1 MHGNE
6 AVTTEMTLQLMQ
18 LLLSHHELD
27 DAISRI
33 MKGYSIHILPALN
46 RDGIG
51 LSQPGDCENQA
62 GSLNQAGIDL
72 EDDFRTYDSVQPETK
87 RIMKW
92 MSERKFLFSVNLK
105 GTNENIVVPD
115 INTTTSFSHQK

>member
-1 MHGNE
+1 
-6 AVTTEMTLQLMQ
+6 MTLQLMQ

-46 RDGIG
+46 RDGTG

-72 EDDFRTYDSVQPETK
+72 DNDFHSSDSVQPETK

-92 MSERKFLFSVNLK
+92 MSERKFLFSVNLR

-115 INTTTSFSHQK
+115 INTTATSFNRQKYVLSVNVI